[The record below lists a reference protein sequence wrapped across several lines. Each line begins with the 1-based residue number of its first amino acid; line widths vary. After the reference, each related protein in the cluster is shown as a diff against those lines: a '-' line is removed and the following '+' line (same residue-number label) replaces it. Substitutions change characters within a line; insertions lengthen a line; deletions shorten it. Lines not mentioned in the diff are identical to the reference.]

1 MVKNFLKL
9 NKTRYRLS
17 HVYLE
22 RKTKGIF
29 AIACL
34 WKKLIVRKEVC
45 DYLK

>member
-1 MVKNFLKL
+1 MDENFLKL
-9 NKTRYRLS
+9 NQTRNRIS

-22 RKTKGIF
+22 CKTKGIF

-34 WKKLIVRKEVC
+34 WKKLVVRTEVC